1 MIDLESL
8 NMLKDIM
15 EEEFQPLI
23 ELYIRDSDRRFPEMR
38 KALSEGDCESLRM
51 TVHSLKGA
59 SSNVCAVDFAE
70 QAYTVEKMAIDGA
83 LDQLPGAIDALEQ
96 SYQQVRQQLSALV

>member
-38 KALSEGDCESLRM
+38 RALSEGDCESLRM

-59 SSNVCAVDFAE
+59 SSNVCAADFAE

-96 SYQQVRQQLSALV
+96 SYQQVRQQLNTLV

>member
-38 KALSEGDCESLRM
+38 MALSEGDCESVRM

-59 SSNVCAVDFAE
+59 SSNVCAVDLAE

>member
-1 MIDLESL
+1 MIDLDSL

-38 KALSEGDCESLRM
+38 QALQEGDCESVRM

-59 SSNVCAVDFAE
+59 SSNVCAVELAE
-70 QAYTVEKMAIDGA
+70 QAYSVEKMAIAGDTA
-83 LDQLPGAIDALEQ
+83 HLRGAIDELEQ
-96 SYQQVRQQLSALV
+96 SYLRVRQQLSTLI

>member
-8 NMLKDIM
+8 NMLKEIM

-23 ELYIRDSDRRFPEMR
+23 ALYIRDSDRRFPEMR
-38 KALSEGDCESLRM
+38 QALSEGDFESVRM

-59 SSNVCAVDFAE
+59 SSNVCAVKLAE
-70 QAYTVEKMAIDGA
+70 QAFTVEKMAIAGDREH
-83 LDQLPGAIDALEQ
+83 LDDAIDRLEQ
-96 SYQQVRQQLSALV
+96 SYLHVREQLNALL

>member
-23 ELYIRDSDRRFPEMR
+23 ALYIRDSDRRFPEMR
-38 KALSEGDCESLRM
+38 QALSEGDCEGVRM

-59 SSNVCAVDFAE
+59 SSNVCAVELAE
-70 QAYTVEKMAIDGA
+70 QAFTVEKMAIAG
-83 LDQLPGAIDALEQ
+83 DQEHLGGAIDRLEQ
-96 SYQQVRQQLSALV
+96 SYLHVREHLNALL